1 MSAPTTQQSY
11 GETFSSDSALN
22 YERYFV
28 PVIPGPFAADLI
40 AEAGLEPGE
49 RVLDVAC
56 GTGIVAR
63 LAVDIVGNGNVAGL
77 DVTPEMLVVARSITH
92 SSGKSI
98 RWYESTAEAMPL
110 PESSFDVVLSQLG
123 LMFVPDQQAAA
134 REMRRVLAPGGRA
147 YVSTARPSAFF
158 EVFHDALARHID
170 ATAAGFMRQVF
181 SFNDPAAAEQ
191 LFLSAGFREAKAHV
205 VQKTVHPPPAKEW
218 LWQYIHATPIAPI
231 VMQAGKKQIA
241 ALERDVVDGWK
252 AWTTDDGLA
261 CDQELVVVAART

>member
-1 MSAPTTQQSY
+1 MSAPTTQQTY
-11 GETFSSDSALN
+11 GQTFSSDSAQN
-22 YERYFV
+22 YERFFV

-40 AEAGLEPGE
+40 AEAGLRPGE

-63 LAVDIVGNGNVAGL
+63 LAADIVGNGNVAGL
-77 DVTPEMLVVARSITH
+77 DLTPEMLAVARSIAQ

-110 PESSFDVVLSQLG
+110 PDASFDVVLSQLG
-123 LMFVPDQQAAA
+123 LMFVPDQSAAA

-181 SFNDPAAAEQ
+181 ALNDPVAMER
-191 LFLSAGFREAKAHV
+191 LFLDAGFPEAKARV
-205 VQKTVHPPPAKEW
+205 GRKTVHPPKAKEW
-218 LWQYIHATPIAPI
+218 LWQYIHITPIAPI
-231 VMQAGKKQIA
+231 VMQAGKKQLA
-241 ALERDVVDGWK
+241 ALEREVVDGWK
-252 AWTTDDGLA
+252 PWATGDGLA
-261 CDQELVVVAART
+261 YEQELLVLAARK